1 MLLEVIAVCVE
12 DVRDAVRLGA
22 DRIELVTAIGE
33 GGLTPSAGLIEAAT
47 GVAAAVPVN
56 VMIRPHSRSFAYDEG
71 DLAVMER
78 DIELAR
84 RAGAAGVVFG
94 ALSPGG
100 EVDGYATKRLLA
112 ASAGL
117 DVTFHRA
124 FDEAEDLFRA
134 LSALSAFPGV
144 SRILTSG
151 GVEPAPRAIPRI
163 RGLVEAAARTHL
175 RILAGHGL
183 TPYGLREFVRETGVT
198 EVHMGSGVRED
209 GTFRTRIDAGKMAA
223 VRGALRGVGDIF

>member
-1 MLLEVIAVCVE
+1 VLLEVIATTVE
-12 DVRDAVRLGA
+12 DARDAVRLGA

-33 GGLTPSAGLIEAAT
+33 GGLTPSAGLMEAAAAA
-47 GVAAAVPVN
+47 AAAVPVN
-56 VMIRPHSRSFAYDEG
+56 VMIRPHSRSFVYDEG
-71 DLAVMER
+71 DLAAMER
-78 DIELAR
+78 DIEFAR

-94 ALSPGG
+94 ALTPGG

-134 LSALSAFPGV
+134 LSALSAYPSI
-144 SRILTSG
+144 SRVLTSG

-163 RGLVEAAARTHL
+163 RGLVDAAARTHL

-183 TPYGLREFVRETGVT
+183 TPEGLSEFVRETGVT

-209 GTFRTRIDAGKMAA
+209 GTFRSRIDARKMAA
-223 VRGALRGVGDIF
+223 ARGALRGDIF